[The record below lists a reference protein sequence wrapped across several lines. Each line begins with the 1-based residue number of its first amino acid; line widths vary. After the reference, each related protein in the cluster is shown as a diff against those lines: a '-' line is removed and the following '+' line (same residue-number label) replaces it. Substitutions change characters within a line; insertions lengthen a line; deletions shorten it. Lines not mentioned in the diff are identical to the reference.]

1 MANVE
6 EEVKQI
12 LLSILDVKP
21 EEIVPTATIIDDLR
35 ATSIDLVEIVTAIQ
49 NQFDVNISEEEAQKI
64 RTVQDAVDLLKA
76 AIAKK
81 EGTA

>member
-35 ATSIDLVEIVTAIQ
+35 ATSIDIVEIVTAIQ

-81 EGTA
+81 EGKA

>member
-1 MANVE
+1 LANVE

-35 ATSIDLVEIVTAIQ
+35 ATSIDIVEIVTAIQ

-76 AIAKK
+76 ALAKK
-81 EGTA
+81 EGKA

>member
-1 MANVE
+1 LANVE

-35 ATSIDLVEIVTAIQ
+35 ATSIDIVEIVTAIQ

>member
-35 ATSIDLVEIVTAIQ
+35 ATSIDIVEIVTAIQ

-64 RTVQDAVDLLKA
+64 RTVQDAIDLLKA

-81 EGTA
+81 EGKA

>member
-1 MANVE
+1 LANVE

-81 EGTA
+81 EGKA

>member
-1 MANVE
+1 LANVE

-35 ATSIDLVEIVTAIQ
+35 ATSIDIVEIVTAIQ

-64 RTVQDAVDLLKA
+64 RTVQDAIDLLKA

-81 EGTA
+81 EGKA